1 MPKVRRY
8 ALGAALCA
16 ALSSETR
23 LMAQAATTPTFQ
35 LAVTTGVVGVV
46 LSQTAQLN
54 VLNVTP
60 VIPGVTA
67 VICTA
72 QLEFYDAQGT
82 LVKQM
87 LVNNIP
93 PGTAASLPLKR
104 LDITSV
110 PLATPRAEVRGVVRT
125 GPSPT
130 PPPAGTG
137 GGAPTIAFP
146 VPLGCQ
152 VMTTLEV
159 FDDATGITHVV
170 TTDTRPMFNF
180 GILPL
185 GIGAGIPRP

>member
-1 MPKVRRY
+1 
-8 ALGAALCA
+8 
-16 ALSSETR
+16 
-23 LMAQAATTPTFQ
+23 MAQAATTPTFQ
-35 LAVTTGVVGVV
+35 LAVTTGVVGIA

-54 VLNVTP
+54 VLNLTP
-60 VIPGVTA
+60 VIAGVTA

-87 LVNNIP
+87 LVNNIL

-110 PLATPRAEVRGVVRT
+110 PPATPRAEVRGVVRT

-130 PPPAGTG
+130 PPPAGTA

-152 VMTTLEV
+152 VMITLEV

-185 GIGAGIPRP
+185 GIGGGVPRP